1 MYKDNKKTDL
11 KEEIKTAAWE
21 LFYEKGY
28 EETTVNDIIK
38 KANTS
43 KGGFYYYFKAKD
55 ELLHSLYSFFD
66 REYEKFYENMD
77 RNLNSLIQLKQLSQY
92 VSYFIEGNVSPGLLA
107 ALYQSQLAQKRQDCF
122 LNPDRYYIQLVKK
135 IITEG
140 QEKKEIRDD
149 ITVDELAHH
158 VLLLE
163 RGIIMDWCVQD
174 GKFSLGDFGTRNFE
188 LYIEFMQPIR

>member
-1 MYKDNKKTDL
+1 MYKDNKKADL

-122 LNPDRYYIQLVKK
+122 LNPDRYYIRLVKK
-135 IITEG
+135 IITKG
-140 QEKKEIRDD
+140 QEKGEIRDD

-188 LYIEFMQPIR
+188 LYIDFMKPVR

>member
-1 MYKDNKKTDL
+1 MYKDNKKADL

-77 RNLNSLIQLKQLSQY
+77 KTLNSLIQLKQLSQY
-92 VSYFIEGNVSPGLLA
+92 VSYFIEGNVSSGLLA

-122 LNPDRYYIQLVKK
+122 LNPDRYYIRLVKK

-140 QEKKEIRDD
+140 QAKKEIRDD

-188 LYIEFMQPIR
+188 LYIEFMKPIR